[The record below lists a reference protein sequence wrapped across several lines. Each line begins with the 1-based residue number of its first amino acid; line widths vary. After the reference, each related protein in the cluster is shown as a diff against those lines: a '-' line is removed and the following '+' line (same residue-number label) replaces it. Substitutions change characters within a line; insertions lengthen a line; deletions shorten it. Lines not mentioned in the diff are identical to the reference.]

1 MNVKLNIFIFS
12 IFTDFQTRVLDRYF
26 YQLLIYKFWS
36 VVGLDKKVFL
46 FKLLLFCRKFGQ
58 HPSDNH
64 DNFFFAKHTHDNSRA
79 VSRQQGKCVG
89 GSSKEGRRARACM
102 GNPNVQIRSEWVYC
116 RLSTQVACQD
126 FGKSIYEQWRGISQI
141 GLWIVMGMLGKQGD
155 WCCRSSLVICIGCG
169 IQSNRLSKGG

>member
-46 FKLLLFCRKFGQ
+46 FKLFLFCRKFGQ

-79 VSRQQGKCVG
+79 VSRQQAKCG
-89 GSSKEGRRARACM
+89 GSSKEGRARACM
-102 GNPNVQIRSEWVYC
+102 GNPNVQKEGPPQGMIRMGLLQIIHTSC
-116 RLSTQVACQD
+116 LSG
-126 FGKSIYEQWRGISQI
+126 FWKKYI
-141 GLWIVMGMLGKQGD
+141 
-155 WCCRSSLVICIGCG
+155 
-169 IQSNRLSKGG
+169 